1 MTKYFL
7 NEARNQDEC
16 AHGVSSCQSAKTML
30 HIFLS
35 RMIASVLKYYDKKK
49 FYVCTCMLSCSK
61 MNIMI
66 NIHIGRGVRSTI
78 PRQRGH
84 FLLVYSGQIISKK
97 EGERR
102 ERKNPSGYRY
112 FYRDLW

>member
-1 MTKYFL
+1 M
-7 NEARNQDEC
+7 
-16 AHGVSSCQSAKTML
+16 
-30 HIFLS
+30 FLS

-78 PRQRGH
+78 PRQRGD

-102 ERKNPSGYRY
+102 ERKKSSGYRY